1 MKFQES
7 IHQSVY
13 GTTIIAFQPDFV
25 PASVLL
31 IVCRTASEAELLFD
45 ALYLNKVELV
55 FMYY

>member
-25 PASVLL
+25 LASVLL
-31 IVCRTASEAELLFD
+31 IVCKTASEVELLFD
-45 ALYLNKVELV
+45 ALYLNKVEEVL
-55 FMYY
+55 MCY